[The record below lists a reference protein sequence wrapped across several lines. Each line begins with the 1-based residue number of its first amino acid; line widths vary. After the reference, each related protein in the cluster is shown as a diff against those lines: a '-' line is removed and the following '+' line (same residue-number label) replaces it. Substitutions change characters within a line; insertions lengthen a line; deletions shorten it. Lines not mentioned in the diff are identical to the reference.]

1 VEGGEISQ
9 VDPKNKKRTGKY
21 DNLDNKDKEKKSS
34 KTSMNS
40 LQSFLLG
47 SSKLDWTRLLLH
59 NLHLQLAISEIT

>member
-1 VEGGEISQ
+1 MEGGELSK

-47 SSKLDWTRLLLH
+47 SSKLDWTHLLLH
-59 NLHLQLAISEIT
+59 NLYLQLAISEIA